1 MISYRTNALSSTELE
16 KFVKKKSFPN
26 FCFQPFTDFSLLR
39 TLQIKYVHNLVHSQ
53 VNDLNRSRAIHLNL
67 IGISC
72 TWRSQYWYT
81 SSIVHK
87 SHNTAGIKNCSSIVI
102 FFQNFVQY
110 WYTSNVI
117 KILDCFILGGSC
129 HQLLKNIL
137 KVQVHCVSFY
147 WHL

>member
-1 MISYRTNALSSTELE
+1 MEAALWLQYAVTTDSSKFISSSSSSISSSADRNNRVNLSAIL
-16 KFVKKKSFPN
+16 FVQKVLNHF
-26 FCFQPFTDFSLLR
+26 
-39 TLQIKYVHNLVHSQ
+39 I
-53 VNDLNRSRAIHLNL
+53 DLGHMECSEQSKEIHP
-67 IGISC
+67 
-72 TWRSQYWYT
+72 
-81 SSIVHK
+81 SIVH
-87 SHNTAGIKNCSSIVI
+87 NTGIKICSSIVI
-102 FFQNFVQY
+102 CFQNFVQY